1 MYVAVNEL
9 HGFHLFPMI
18 PAFLA
23 ILVKDLPIDALVGDL
38 PFDVIIKSLLS
49 DISLSCI
56 RAFLAFDDIGMIRM
70 LLSVLRLFCM
80 TTSYLPLTGIYTEDL
95 LTSIRFSLKSI
106 SSH

>member
-1 MYVAVNEL
+1 MSST
-9 HGFHLFPMI
+9 GFVFSMI

-23 ILVKDLPIDALVGDL
+23 ILVNDLPMDALVGVL
-38 PFDVIIKSLLS
+38 PFEVVIIKLLLS

-56 RAFLAFDDIGMIRM
+56 RAFLAFDDIGIIRI

-95 LTSIRFSLKSI
+95 FISIRFSLKSI
-106 SSH
+106 DQLKEKV